1 MGGDAYAGAMR
12 RVDGRLVFSPT
23 DVTKHLA
30 CPHITSLDLAATE
43 PGGPRP
49 AAPDD
54 ALALVFARGLAHER
68 RYLDAV
74 LASGR
79 QVVAIESGPRAG
91 ADTLSALRA
100 GADVVYQ
107 AALGSL
113 PTRWLGYA
121 DFLLRVEEP
130 SALGPW
136 RYDVADTKLARRL
149 KVPAL
154 IQLATYA
161 EALEAIQGVPARRL
175 VVVGGDGVEHPW
187 RLVDVGAYARRARE
201 RLVEAAD
208 ATSANLGLGGLPTEP
223 VPVPHCLQCR
233 WSEHCSR
240 EWEAADDLS
249 LVAGMRRATREVL
262 RAEGIAT
269 VAALAAAPDGAPSA
283 LPRRTWVR
291 VRDQARLQ
299 VQERTSGRPS
309 YELLEPEPGHGLLSL
324 PPPSPADVYLDFE
337 GDPFAEDGRGLE
349 YLAGL
354 LTRGGEFTA
363 WWAHDPPAERRL
375 VADLLAEL
383 HRRWQQAPDLHVY
396 HYAAY
401 EVTRLKEL
409 TGRYGVAED
418 LLDGLLRGEV
428 FVDLYQVV
436 KQAIR
441 VSKPSY
447 SIKKLEDFYWGQV
460 RGSTDDGEVTDALDS
475 VVQYE
480 RWLTETDE
488 GRRAAILASI
498 RAYNEV
504 DVRSTEAL
512 HNWVE
517 ERRAELEQA
526 YGPLPRPAHAV
537 PSEAFAISERAAT
550 QARLAEELRAAGQ
563 PLWAG
568 LVGWHRR
575 EDRPGWWDYFR
586 ADDMG
591 VADLVLDP
599 VMVGGLGE
607 PVEIGREKLST
618 LWRYPFEPQDCRL
631 EVGRIAHAAEP
642 GHPGAGTVLA
652 LDPGFDSG
660 EGYVVLKRRSR
671 DAPLRPLGLHPPG
684 PLDATVLQDAVS
696 RAARGVLERRSSV
709 AQRLVG
715 RVPPRQIA
723 PRPGELPAET
733 ALRVGRGLADEVLA
747 VQGPP
752 GSGKTRLAAEL
763 IRALL
768 DDGRRVGV
776 TALSHAVIGNLLAA
790 VGRPALRKGPTPQD
804 GTGREGPDGCV
815 TVVEDNAA
823 IVAALADGSARLVG
837 GTAWLWSREDLA
849 GSVDVLVV
857 DEAGQ
862 FSLANAVAVSS
873 AVAEGGPAVGGPT
886 GLVLLGDPQQLTQ
899 PTRAIHPDGSG
910 RSALE
915 HLIGAVDT
923 IAADRGV
930 FLDRTW
936 RLHPQIADLVSTVSY
951 DDRLEAAPGR
961 ERQRIDGPGQ
971 LTGSGL
977 RWMPVRHTGCSTE
990 SAEEAVVARDLV
1002 TELLRCEWTDAEGV
1016 RRPMTPADVLVVAPF
1031 NAHVGLLQRAVPPGV
1046 RVGTVDRF
1054 QGQEAPV
1061 VIYSLAASSAADA
1074 PRGVGFLYDLHR
1086 LNVAISRARALSVVI
1101 GHPDLLEAP
1110 VATPEQLR
1118 MVNALCLYADRATV
1132 VTR

>member
-1 MGGDAYAGAMR
+1 MR

-30 CPHITSLDLAATE
+30 CPHITTLDLAAE
-43 PGGPRP
+43 GPNSAAP
-49 AAPDD
+49 AAADD

-68 RYLDAV
+68 RYLDA
-74 LASGR
+74 LLDSGR
-79 QVVAIESGPRAG
+79 QVVQIDGGPQA
-91 ADTLSALRA
+91 AAETLRA
-100 GADVVYQ
+100 LQEGAEVVYQ
-107 AALGSL
+107 AALGSVQG
-113 PTRWLGYA
+113 RWFGYA

-161 EALEAIQGVPARRL
+161 EALEGIQRVPARRL
-175 VVVGGDGVEHPW
+175 LVVGGDGVEHPW
-187 RLVDVGAYARRARE
+187 RLVDVEAYARRARE
-201 RLVEAAD
+201 RLVATAD
-208 ATSANLGLGGLPTEP
+208 AIEGRLALGELPTEP
-223 VPVPHCLQCR
+223 VPVPYCLQCR
-233 WSEHCSR
+233 WSEHCTR
-240 EWEAADDLS
+240 DWQDRDDVS

-262 RAEGIAT
+262 RDQGIAT
-269 VAALAAAPDGAPSA
+269 VAALATADDAAAPAT
-283 LPRRTWVR
+283 LPRRTWLR

-299 VQERTSGRPS
+299 LQERITGRAS
-309 YELLEPEPGHGLLSL
+309 YELLEPEPGRGLLSL
-324 PPPSPADVYLDFE
+324 PPPDPADLYLDFE
-337 GDPFAEDGRGLE
+337 GDPFAQEGSGLE
-349 YLAGL
+349 YLAGM
-354 LTRGGEFTA
+354 LTRDGRFTPR
-363 WWAHDPPAERRL
+363 WAHDPPAERTL
-375 VADLLAEL
+375 VVDLLTEL
-383 HRRWQQAPDLHVY
+383 HRRWKQDPDLHVY

-418 LLDGLLRGEV
+418 LLDALLRGEV

-436 KQAIR
+436 KQAVRI
-441 VSKPSY
+441 SKPSY

-460 RGSTDDGEVTDALDS
+460 RGSTADGDVTDALDS

-480 RWLTETDE
+480 RWLVETDPTL
-488 GRRAAILASI
+488 RAQILEAI

-504 DVRSTEAL
+504 DVRSTVAL
-512 HNWVE
+512 HDWLE

-526 YGPLPRPAHAV
+526 WGPLPRPA
-537 PSEAFAISERAAT
+537 RAALGDALAVSDRAAA
-550 QARLAEELRAAGQ
+550 QAQLSEELRQAGE

-575 EDRPGWWDYFR
+575 EDRPAWWDYFR
-586 ADDMG
+586 ADDMS

-618 LWRYPFEPQDCRL
+618 LWRYPFEPQECRL
-631 EVGRIAHAAEP
+631 ELGRTAHAAEP

-660 EGYVVLKRRSR
+660 AGYVVLKRRSR
-671 DAPLRPLGLHPPG
+671 DAPLRPVGLHPPG
-684 PLDATVLQDAVS
+684 PLDATGLQDAVS
-696 RAARGVLERRSSV
+696 RAAQAVLDAHSRSDGRSSV

-715 RVPPRQIA
+715 RIPPRGIA
-723 PRPGELPAET
+723 ALPGELPAQT
-733 ALRVGRGLADEVLA
+733 ALRVGRSLVGEVLA

-768 DDGRRVGV
+768 DDGLRVGV
-776 TALSHAVIGNLLAA
+776 TALSHAVIANLLTA
-790 VGRPALRKGPTPQD
+790 VGRPAVRKGPPQ
-804 GTGREGPDGCV
+804 GGSEREGADGCV
-815 TVVEDNAA
+815 CVLDDNAA
-823 IVAALADGSARLVG
+823 IAAALADGSAALVG
-837 GTAWLWSREDLA
+837 GTAWLWSREEFA

-862 FSLANAVAVSS
+862 FSLANAVAVCS
-873 AVAEGGPAVGGPT
+873 ALARPSGTVDRPA

-915 HLIGAVDT
+915 HLIGEVDT

-930 FLDRTW
+930 FLDQTW
-936 RLHPQIADLVSTVSY
+936 RLHPQIAEFVSTVSY

-961 ERQRIDGPGQ
+961 ERQRVDGTSR

-977 RWMPVRHTGCSTE
+977 RWIPVRHTGCSTE
-990 SAEEAVVARDLV
+990 SPEEAQVVCDLV
-1002 TELLRCEWTDAEGV
+1002 TDLLGGVWTDADGV
-1016 RRPMTPADVLVVAPF
+1016 RRAMTAADVLVVAPF
-1031 NAHVGLLQRAVPPGV
+1031 NAHVGLLQRTLPPGV

-1061 VIYSLAASSAADA
+1061 VVYSMAASSAADA

-1086 LNVAISRARALSVVI
+1086 LNVAVSRARALSVVV

-1118 MVNALCLYADRATV
+1118 MVNALGLFVDRATAV
-1132 VTR
+1132 PR